1 VSIFILII
9 CSLGVVSAADT
20 NNIVSDANNNLLS
33 NDNVSNL
40 ETISV
45 ADENQISSTENVIS
59 DSNSGSF
66 SDLQNLIN
74 SNNNSITLDKNYKYN
89 IATDSAYINGITISN
104 ENYKINGNNFT
115 IDGCNSA
122 RIINYAGTGTLTL
135 NNLNLVNGKT
145 TLNGGAVY
153 ALNGG
158 NIQISGSN
166 LINNSANNGGAVY
179 TTGDVNIITS
189 QLINNTANTGSGIY
203 AGTATINYNIIKG
216 NSLTNKVIYVTNT
229 DKSNVNFNWWGKNL
243 PEINNLSNVNTD
255 FFVIATMNSY
265 DNVMVN
271 TTTPIVVN
279 LNSYIDTK
287 TNKTFYLGLELP
299 SDYVKFNTDNGNYSV
314 KEGYL
319 NDGSLTTIFLSNE
332 IGIINITAKIDNQ
345 TVYFLLNITEIP
357 KNTLLFG
364 DDFEEYF
371 GEGKNFTVKLTDI
384 LGNPIIGQHIG
395 LNLTRLSDNASKIY
409 WATTDNEGYAQLQIN
424 LAPGLYTAGAY
435 YDNDKS
441 GYIGSNTNNSMKVLK
456 VGLTADDLNINFG
469 EAANYTVT
477 LATPNITVIG
487 QHIAINL
494 RVANSNLN
502 KTYWSTTDV
511 NGIAFLPI
519 NLASG
524 NYIAT
529 ASYGGSSITTN
540 IVVSKG
546 YSLSILNWGTGG
558 DITKNSILYNYITS
572 TTSRGGIVDE
582 IINAEKQGTVLVKF
596 GNGNGRTV
604 FINAGIHGNELSS
617 QAAAYQIA
625 EYLSN
630 MKEIN
635 GTIYMICD
643 LIPYTAQLGVREYN
657 GVDPNRQATI
667 SGSVANNLVKLALSL
682 NIDAFADMHTTKPGG
697 LPGNN
702 VIMGA
707 YSPNNESAVMA
718 NYISKISGY
727 DTQIVTYAG
736 EVYPTALQDN
746 VNIAGIPAITG
757 EVVVLHNTI
766 TRSSTQISYNFQIGF
781 LMYNGFNVSLD
792 SNPNF

>member
-1 VSIFILII
+1 MSIFILII

-20 NNIVSDANNNLLS
+20 NNIVSDANNNNLLS
-33 NDNVSNL
+33 TNNISNL
-40 ETISV
+40 ETINV

-243 PEINNLSNVNTD
+243 PEINTLSNVNTD

-384 LGNPIIGQHIG
+384 
-395 LNLTRLSDNASKIY
+395 
-409 WATTDNEGYAQLQIN
+409 
-424 LAPGLYTAGAY
+424 
-435 YDNDKS
+435 
-441 GYIGSNTNNSMKVLK
+441 
-456 VGLTADDLNINFG
+456 
-469 EAANYTVT
+469 
-477 LATPNITVIG
+477 
-487 QHIAINL
+487 
-494 RVANSNLN
+494 
-502 KTYWSTTDV
+502 
-511 NGIAFLPI
+511 
-519 NLASG
+519 
-524 NYIAT
+524 
-529 ASYGGSSITTN
+529 
-540 IVVSKG
+540 
-546 YSLSILNWGTGG
+546 
-558 DITKNSILYNYITS
+558 
-572 TTSRGGIVDE
+572 
-582 IINAEKQGTVLVKF
+582 
-596 GNGNGRTV
+596 
-604 FINAGIHGNELSS
+604 
-617 QAAAYQIA
+617 
-625 EYLSN
+625 
-630 MKEIN
+630 
-635 GTIYMICD
+635 
-643 LIPYTAQLGVREYN
+643 
-657 GVDPNRQATI
+657 
-667 SGSVANNLVKLALSL
+667 
-682 NIDAFADMHTTKPGG
+682 
-697 LPGNN
+697 
-702 VIMGA
+702 
-707 YSPNNESAVMA
+707 
-718 NYISKISGY
+718 
-727 DTQIVTYAG
+727 
-736 EVYPTALQDN
+736 
-746 VNIAGIPAITG
+746 
-757 EVVVLHNTI
+757 
-766 TRSSTQISYNFQIGF
+766 
-781 LMYNGFNVSLD
+781 
-792 SNPNF
+792 

>member
-1 VSIFILII
+1 MSIFILII

-319 NDGSLTTIFLSNE
+319 NDGSLTTIFLS
-332 IGIINITAKIDNQ
+332 
-345 TVYFLLNITEIP
+345 
-357 KNTLLFG
+357 
-364 DDFEEYF
+364 
-371 GEGKNFTVKLTDI
+371 
-384 LGNPIIGQHIG
+384 
-395 LNLTRLSDNASKIY
+395 
-409 WATTDNEGYAQLQIN
+409 
-424 LAPGLYTAGAY
+424 
-435 YDNDKS
+435 
-441 GYIGSNTNNSMKVLK
+441 
-456 VGLTADDLNINFG
+456 
-469 EAANYTVT
+469 
-477 LATPNITVIG
+477 
-487 QHIAINL
+487 
-494 RVANSNLN
+494 
-502 KTYWSTTDV
+502 
-511 NGIAFLPI
+511 
-519 NLASG
+519 
-524 NYIAT
+524 
-529 ASYGGSSITTN
+529 
-540 IVVSKG
+540 
-546 YSLSILNWGTGG
+546 
-558 DITKNSILYNYITS
+558 
-572 TTSRGGIVDE
+572 
-582 IINAEKQGTVLVKF
+582 
-596 GNGNGRTV
+596 
-604 FINAGIHGNELSS
+604 
-617 QAAAYQIA
+617 
-625 EYLSN
+625 
-630 MKEIN
+630 
-635 GTIYMICD
+635 
-643 LIPYTAQLGVREYN
+643 
-657 GVDPNRQATI
+657 
-667 SGSVANNLVKLALSL
+667 
-682 NIDAFADMHTTKPGG
+682 
-697 LPGNN
+697 
-702 VIMGA
+702 
-707 YSPNNESAVMA
+707 
-718 NYISKISGY
+718 
-727 DTQIVTYAG
+727 
-736 EVYPTALQDN
+736 
-746 VNIAGIPAITG
+746 
-757 EVVVLHNTI
+757 
-766 TRSSTQISYNFQIGF
+766 
-781 LMYNGFNVSLD
+781 
-792 SNPNF
+792 